1 MSNWIWEKSESNN
14 LHESTVITD
23 QGSKYKVEIKS
34 CPSCTC
40 HYFQKENKVKNTCKH
55 IAELCLPNSNYQ
67 IIACCYLKLHS
78 PKTRLNIFW
87 TSLTPMEKA
96 RQFLKKQRKQPLI
109 FRLLNNNQF
118 LRQMKVI
125 KTFKNG
131 FLTNLLK
138 EKM

>member
-55 IAELCLPNSNYQ
+55 IAATVLTKFKLPDNSMLLPQVAFPQNEVE
-67 IIACCYLKLHS
+67 YLLDKLN
-78 PKTRLNIFW
+78 T
-87 TSLTPMEKA
+87 
-96 RQFLKKQRKQPLI
+96 
-109 FRLLNNNQF
+109 
-118 LRQMKVI
+118 
-125 KTFKNG
+125 NG
-131 FLTNLLK
+131 K
-138 EKM
+138 SQAIP